1 MTSLLTK
8 NSTRCAN
15 QFWNVSLCL
24 ISTKYQQNVHSPR
37 WKNCNYSIIITKKT
51 SKITKRW
58 MQQQWMYVLYCI
70 VSLHFITT
78 YTYIPNPIIGIM
90 YSKMLVLCMQ
100 RIEIDFIHS
109 SVCMGLRWL
118 LCGIDEG
125 LGLNG
130 QTYSS
135 WMIGGDCVSSPISSN
150 QYLVLLPK
158 DDEPHQPMNPFGKK
172 PWSSLTTG

>member
-1 MTSLLTK
+1 MSTLQGEKIAITALLSPKRLLKSQKDECNTA
-8 NSTRCAN
+8 TAM
-15 QFWNVSLCL
+15 NVCTIL
-24 ISTKYQQNVHSPR
+24 
-37 WKNCNYSIIITKKT
+37 YSVITF
-51 SKITKRW
+51 
-58 MQQQWMYVLYCI
+58 YYYLY
-70 VSLHFITT
+70 LH
-78 YTYIPNPIIGIM
+78 NPIIGIM
-90 YSKMLVLCMQ
+90 YSKMLGALLCMQ